1 MDNCKLDLTSPQVLK
16 GLLQKYH
23 FNFSKS
29 LGQNYLIDR
38 NIVDRIIEGA
48 GVAGGLVVEIGPGFG
63 VLTQELVSKADKV
76 IAIEKDKKIPAILSE
91 IVPDKNLEIV
101 CADVLKTD
109 VVALIREAGYED
121 AIVVANLP
129 YYITT
134 PIMMMLLEEVPEV
147 KQIIVMMQREVA
159 DRVQGVGD
167 RGALTVSA
175 AYYCETQRIV
185 NVSRN
190 SFMPSPNVD
199 SAVIKMTRI
208 APRLKKEEET
218 MLFRLIKAIFAQRRK
233 TLVNAI
239 SSANIVSKNVAND
252 VIMSCGFPHNVRG
265 EILDID
271 QLCGI
276 ASKLLNW
283 GNDEK
288 ARL

>member
-1 MDNCKLDLTSPQVLK
+1 MDNCKLDLTSPQILR
-16 GLLQKYH
+16 GLLQKYN

-38 NIVDRIIEGA
+38 NIVERIIDGA
-48 GVAGGLVVEIGPGFG
+48 GIDGGLVVEIGPGFG
-63 VLTQELVSKADKV
+63 VLTQELVDRADHV
-76 IAIEKDKKIPAILSE
+76 IAIEKDKKIPAILSDL
-91 IVPDKNLEIV
+91 VPNENLEIV

-109 VVALIREAGYED
+109 VAGLIRGAGYEE
-121 AIVVANLP
+121 ATVVANLP

-134 PIMMMLLEEVPEV
+134 PIIMMLLEEVPEV
-147 KQIIVMMQREVA
+147 KRIVVMMQREVA
-159 DRVQGVGD
+159 DRVQGIGD
-167 RGALTVSA
+167 HGALTVSA
-175 AYYCETQRIV
+175 AYYCETERIV

-208 APRLKKEEET
+208 APRLEKDEEK

-239 SSANIVSKNVAND
+239 SSANIVSKTVAND
-252 VIMSCGFPHNVRG
+252 VIISCDLPQNVRG
-265 EILDID
+265 EILDVD

-276 ASKLLNW
+276 ALKLLNW

-288 ARL
+288 VRL